1 MKRMLFI
8 FIVVFIG
15 LTATSVSAQT
25 KEEAKLDKSAAAV
38 DKDASTPQGEKAVIQ
53 RLEKEFKVD
62 DARINDLR
70 GQKLGYG
77 EISIVLAMAQKMPG
91 GITDA
96 NIKTIMSM
104 REGTPKQ
111 GWGEIA
117 KKLGIKLGP
126 TISSVEN
133 VEKGAHKDLE
143 KAEKTEGS
151 EKMEKPEKMERP
163 ERPQRMGR

>member
-1 MKRMLFI
+1 MKRILFI

-15 LTATSVSAQT
+15 FTATSVPAQT
-25 KEEAKLDKSAAAV
+25 KEETRLDKNAAAV
-38 DKDASTPQGEKAVIQ
+38 DKDANTPQGEKAVVQ
-53 RLEKEFKVD
+53 RLEKEYKVD
-62 DARINDLR
+62 DARISGLR
-70 GQKLGYG
+70 NQNLGYG
-77 EISIVLAMAQKMPG
+77 EIAIVLAMAQKMTG

-126 TISSVEN
+126 TVSSVEKL
-133 VEKGAHKDLE
+133 EKGAHKDLE
-143 KAEKTEGS
+143 KAEKTERTDR
-151 EKMEKPEKMERP
+151 MEKPEKMERP
-163 ERPQRMGR
+163 ERPQKMGR